1 MDNEQLFGEDTELR
15 RHEATSRVWRQVV
28 PFHVTTVAEA
38 HVDARSQHQVEE
50 SNAVFPI
57 EDFDYDENNDFSV
70 DSDSNSRRPA
80 KGGFVALLL
89 SMSPVRDGGID
100 GDDDDIADTVLETV
114 AVMSVLVVTVVVVTV
129 VVVLVLVV
137 TVTVAMVS
145 VLVVTVV
152 TMSVLMMEIVVPT
165 TLPLATS
172 RTGAAREESAVNA
185 SMSSVRIAVGW
196 GFGQIISEWA
206 MLDFKKKMSIGNV
219 PVGML
224 YQVATILTNCVT
236 IARHQN
242 VISSYFDVPPP
253 NFQEYFACTAD

>member
-114 AVMSVLVVTVVVVTV
+114 AVIDGGDGVGVGGDSGDDVGVDDGDRGADDAAFGDERSGSFDNDSDQDLSDTDYEPLRVT
-129 VVVLVLVV
+129 
-137 TVTVAMVS
+137 
-145 VLVVTVV
+145 
-152 TMSVLMMEIVVPT
+152 
-165 TLPLATS
+165 
-172 RTGAAREESAVNA
+172 A
-185 SMSSVRIAVGW
+185 SSS
-196 GFGQIISEWA
+196 
-206 MLDFKKKMSIGNV
+206 
-219 PVGML
+219 
-224 YQVATILTNCVT
+224 
-236 IARHQN
+236 
-242 VISSYFDVPPP
+242 
-253 NFQEYFACTAD
+253 